1 MSAENQI
8 DYVEIPV
15 TDPATASKFLTA
27 MFGWTFKEW
36 GDDYLSFNDGRLD
49 GGLRR
54 SAEPAP
60 STGVLLVF
68 YSEDLERDVG
78 RVRELG
84 ATISEDIFSFP
95 GGRRFHFVDPVGNEY
110 AMWSANLDNTAGG

>member
-1 MSAENQI
+1 MSAENRI

-15 TDPATASKFLTA
+15 TDLAKARTFFAA
-27 MFGWTFKEW
+27 MFGWSFQEW
-36 GDDYLSFNDGRLD
+36 GDDYVSFNDGRLD

-68 YSEDLERDVG
+68 YSDSLERDLD
-78 RVRELG
+78 RVQELG
-84 ATISEDIFSFP
+84 ATVSQPIFSFP
-95 GGRRFHFVDPVGNEY
+95 GGRRFHFVDPVGTEY
-110 AMWSANLDNTAGG
+110 AMWSANLENTAGD